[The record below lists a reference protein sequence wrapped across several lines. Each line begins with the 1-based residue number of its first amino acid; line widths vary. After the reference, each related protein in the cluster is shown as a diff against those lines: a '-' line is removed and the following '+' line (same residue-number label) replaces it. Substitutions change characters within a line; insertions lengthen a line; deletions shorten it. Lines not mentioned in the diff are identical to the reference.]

1 MTVTVRLTGQQLLDY
16 VKEFNLTNTT
26 RTEMIKGAGYVN
38 DNGTAAY
45 VDFYTELLKAKEVL
59 DPTYVSK
66 QEAEDAEY
74 DDLSSD
80 EQELYDEV
88 HKLFG
93 EKWDHEEIMEF
104 MEKLDDIGIN
114 AVIDLRECFTFV
126 SDDAW
131 HSEEEFAKYYTM
143 EVYCA
148 EFPSIVE
155 DYINWQA
162 VYDGELQYDY
172 NSIDFDCST
181 YFFRNK

>member
-16 VKEFNLTNTT
+16 VNEYNLTNTT
-26 RTEMIKGAGYVN
+26 RTEMIKGAGYV
-38 DNGTAAY
+38 DGERALY

-74 DDLSSD
+74 NDLKSY
-80 EQELYDEV
+80 EQHLYDEI

-104 MEKLDDIGIN
+104 MEKLDDIGISS
-114 AVIDLRECFTFV
+114 VIDLRESFAFV

-131 HSEEEFAKYYTM
+131 NAEEEFAKYYTL

-148 EFPSIVE
+148 EIPAIVE
-155 DYINWQA
+155 DYINWQS
-162 VYDGELQYDY
+162 VYDSELKYDY
-172 NSIDFDCST
+172 NSVDFDGST
-181 YFFRNK
+181 YFFRNN